1 MTSMLSRLFSYTSY
15 GLLVSLALLLM
26 APSQA
31 KSSEK
36 QTILVLGDSLS
47 AGYNIPLEKGWVNL
61 LRQKLQ
67 KDNPEVKVINA
78 SVSGDT
84 TGQGLARLKPLLE
97 EHQPDLVILELGG
110 NDGLRGI
117 APPLIKRNLQSM
129 IEMAKSSGAKVLLL
143 GIQILPNYGKR
154 YTEAFEQNYQELAAE
169 NNIDL
174 IPFFLKGV
182 GGNDELMQKD
192 GIHPNEQAQPILL
205 NNILVKW

>member
-1 MTSMLSRLFSYTSY
+1 
-15 GLLVSLALLLM
+15 M